1 MPKLHEKRRDI
12 VGGEKIWKK
21 KNVYSMLLHSAMG
34 RAGRERG
41 RDGDLKK
48 YDIVL
53 FSITCQVS
61 MFMLWDWENLICTLF

>member
-12 VGGEKIWKK
+12 VGGEKTWKI

-48 YDIVL
+48 
-53 FSITCQVS
+53 
-61 MFMLWDWENLICTLF
+61 

>member
-12 VGGEKIWKK
+12 VGGEKTWKK
-21 KNVYSMLLHSAMG
+21 KEKKVYSMLLHSAMG

-48 YDIVL
+48 
-53 FSITCQVS
+53 
-61 MFMLWDWENLICTLF
+61 